1 MDNVIA
7 PILLAILGGFALFGL
22 LVLGVM
28 GVVSFFRAWERGEP
42 EFSASM
48 PRQTP
53 DHSPLNSLEA
63 QMARG
68 ELTESERQRMLD
80 EVDSMLLRREAE
92 RRRIE
97 ERGSS
102 GD

>member
-1 MDNVIA
+1 MGHIIA
-7 PILLAILGGFALFGL
+7 LIMLCILGGFALVGIYI
-22 LVLGVM
+22 LGVM
-28 GVVSFFRAWERGEP
+28 GVVSFFRAWQRGEP

-53 DHSPLNSLEA
+53 DLSPLNSLEA

-68 ELTESERQRMLD
+68 ELTESERHEMTE
-80 EVDSMLLRREAE
+80 EVDAMLRRHEAE

-97 ERGSS
+97 EGGSP
-102 GD
+102 GV

>member
-7 PILLAILGGFALFGL
+7 TILLTILGGFALFGL
-22 LVLGVM
+22 LILGVM
-28 GVVSFFRAWERGEP
+28 GVVSFFRAWERGDP

-53 DHSPLNSLEA
+53 DHSPINTLEA
-63 QMARG
+63 RIARG
-68 ELTESERQRMLD
+68 ELTEQD
-80 EVDSMLLRREAE
+80 RRVLQDQISDMARRRDAE

-97 ERGSS
+97 GS
-102 GD
+102 GR

>member
-7 PILLAILGGFALFGL
+7 SIMLSILGGFALVGIL
-22 LVLGVM
+22 ILGVM

-53 DHSPLNSLEA
+53 ERSPINSLEA

-68 ELTESERQRMLD
+68 ELSESDRQVMMD
-80 EVDSMLLRREAE
+80 EVDAMVRRHEAE

-97 ERGSS
+97 EGGSRGA
-102 GD
+102 